1 MSLFE
6 NFPYTNLH
14 ELNLDW
20 LVDQLNKI
28 SESSVLSVNGQT
40 GVVVLYQDAQV
51 VLPNVPEDNWSIVRM
66 ADGTHRGIL
75 FGNDNKAYI
84 VHGNLMAEL
93 YANNNPP
100 PYPVTRVNGLTGD
113 VELYTDQYVRLPDL
127 TDAQMTNWTFFRMLN
142 NTSHGIQF
150 EDDGT
155 AYIINGTSRYV
166 LYTAHDAPPYPVDSV
181 NGQTGTVVLF
191 TDTNGNMAM
200 PAVTDPLYEGWSIN
214 RSVNGT
220 NLGLE
225 FKDDGSLILK
235 VGASEYAVYTAN
247 EPQANY
253 VSNAADEVQEIT
265 VDSDDNFW
273 GLLRTTTEGKVGI
286 MFNNADPDAPEAYIA
301 YTDSNDQDQTVKL
314 VTVDDLPSTG
324 VVSVNAK
331 AGIVTLYASD
341 IEMNLSDSRT
351 IDDAIDDVKKL
362 IAIVENTNTATQNI
376 AVGDYVIWNNSL
388 YVCSNAITIGDTLSL
403 SNLTAVSENIYDH
416 FNKIDNAITTKQ
428 LGTTYTT
435 LSALENDLVAL
446 NATLQDNEWCFI
458 RFRTSTDT
466 ALYPLSANISYLGIF
481 TRISGNYFSGS
492 MSNASA
498 QDVTFGYANGT
509 FNVKSNSANTS
520 GFMANETPCDSL
532 ADLNVFLNR
541 MSTNNIG
548 IFNIYPPPANTL
560 LNTTTTH
567 ACIALF
573 IKSSGSN
580 AYYCIFNNAHMT
592 IGSYAINTSTASGF
606 TTIA

>member
-1 MSLFE
+1 MALFE

-20 LVDQLNKI
+20 LIDQLNKI
-28 SESSVLSVNGQT
+28 SDSTVLSVNGQT
-40 GVVVLYQDAQV
+40 GVVILYQDAQV

-150 EDDGT
+150 ENDGT
-155 AYIINGTSRYV
+155 AYIINGTSRYI

-191 TDTNGNMAM
+191 TDSNGNMAM
-200 PAVTDPLYEGWSIN
+200 PAVTDPNYDGWSIN
-214 RSVNGT
+214 RTVNGT

-225 FKDDGSLILK
+225 FKDDGSLVLK

-253 VSNAADEVQEIT
+253 VSNAADEVQEVT
-265 VDSDDNFW
+265 VTSPDSYW
-273 GLLRTTTEGKVGI
+273 GLLRTTTEGQVGI
-286 MFNNADPDAPEAYIA
+286 MFSNSDPDAPEAFIA
-301 YTDSNDQDQTVKL
+301 YTDSNNQNQTVKL
-314 VTVDDLPSTG
+314 VTVDDLPATG

-351 IDDAIDDVKKL
+351 IDDAIDDVKEL
-362 IAIVENTNTATQNI
+362 IAIVQNTNTATQNI
-376 AVGDYVIWNNSL
+376 AVGDYVIWNNAL
-388 YVCSNAITIGDTLSL
+388 YVCSTAITLGDTLSL
-403 SNLTAVSENIYDH
+403 SNLTAVSDNIYDH
-416 FNKIDNAITTKQ
+416 FNQLQDAITTKQ

-435 LSALENDLVAL
+435 LTDIQNDMVTL
-446 NATLQDNEWCFI
+446 NGTLQDSEWCFI
-458 RFRTSTDT
+458 RISTSTDT
-466 ALYPLSANISYLGIF
+466 SLYPLAANRSYLGIF
-481 TRISGNYFSGS
+481 TRVAANYFTGS
-492 MSNASA
+492 LSDIYGN
-498 QDVTFGYANGT
+498 DVTLGYANGT
-509 FNVKSNSANTS
+509 FTVRSNSANTS
-520 GFMANETPCDSL
+520 GFMANETPCSTL
-532 ADLNVFLNR
+532 ADLNVYLNR
-541 MSTNNIG
+541 MSTDNIG
-548 IFNIYPPPANTL
+548 IFNVYPTPASTL

-573 IKSSGSN
+573 IKASSNN
-580 AYYCIFNNAHMT
+580 AYYCLFNNAKMT
-592 IGSYAINTSTASGF
+592 IGTYAINTSTASGF
-606 TTIA
+606 TIIV

>member
-1 MSLFE
+1 MALFE

-28 SESSVLSVNGQT
+28 SDSTVLSVNGQT
-40 GVVVLYQDAQV
+40 GVVILYQDAQV

-100 PYPVTRVNGLTGD
+100 PYPVTRVNGQTGD

-155 AYIINGTSRYV
+155 AYIINGTSRYI

-191 TDTNGNMAM
+191 TDSNGNMAM

-214 RSVNGT
+214 RTVNGT

-225 FKDDGSLILK
+225 FKDDGSLVLK

-265 VDSDDNFW
+265 VDSDDNYW
-273 GLLRTTTEGKVGI
+273 GLLRTTTEGQVGI
-286 MFNNADPDAPEAYIA
+286 LFNNADPDAPEAFIA
-301 YTDSNDQDQTVKL
+301 YTDSNDQGQTVKL
-314 VTVDDLPSTG
+314 VTVNDLPATG

-351 IDDAIDDVKKL
+351 IDDAIDDVKEL
-362 IAIVENTNTATQNI
+362 IAIVQNTNTATQNI
-376 AVGDYVIWNNSL
+376 AVGDYVIWNNAL
-388 YVCSNAITIGDTLSL
+388 YVCSTAITLGDTLSL
-403 SNLTAVSENIYDH
+403 SNLTAASDNIYDH
-416 FNKIDNAITTKQ
+416 FNQVQDAITTKQ

-435 LSALENDLVAL
+435 LTDIQNDMITL
-446 NATLQDNEWCFI
+446 NGTLQDSEWCFI
-458 RFRTSTDT
+458 RIRTSSDT
-466 ALYPLSANISYLGIF
+466 SLYPLAANRSYLGIF
-481 TRISGNYFSGS
+481 TRVAANYFTGS
-492 MSNASA
+492 LSDIYGN
-498 QDVTFGYANGT
+498 DVTLGYANGT
-509 FNVKSNSANTS
+509 FTVKSNSANTL
-520 GFMANETPCDSL
+520 GFMANETPCSTL
-532 ADLNVFLNR
+532 ADLNVYLNR
-541 MSTNNIG
+541 MSTDNIG
-548 IFNIYPPPANTL
+548 IFNVYPTPASTL
-560 LNTTTTH
+560 LNATTSH

-573 IKSSGSN
+573 IKSSSN
-580 AYYCIFNNAHMT
+580 TAYYCIFNNAKMS
-592 IGSYAINTSTASGF
+592 IGTYAINTSTASG
-606 TTIA
+606 TTIIV

>member
-1 MSLFE
+1 MALFE

-20 LVDQLNKI
+20 LIDQLNKI
-28 SESSVLSVNGQT
+28 SDSTVLSVNGQT
-40 GVVVLYQDAQV
+40 GVVILYQDAQV

-150 EDDGT
+150 ENDGT
-155 AYIINGTSRYV
+155 AYIINGTSRYI

-191 TDTNGNMAM
+191 TDSNGNMAM
-200 PAVTDPLYEGWSIN
+200 PAVTDPNYDGWSIN
-214 RSVNGT
+214 RTVNGT

-225 FKDDGSLILK
+225 FKDDGSLVLK

-253 VSNAADEVQEIT
+253 VSNAADEVQEVT
-265 VDSDDNFW
+265 VTSPDSYW
-273 GLLRTTTEGKVGI
+273 GLLRTTTEGQVGI
-286 MFNNADPDAPEAYIA
+286 MFSNSDPDAPEAFIA
-301 YTDSNDQDQTVKL
+301 YTDSNNQNQTVKL
-314 VTVDDLPSTG
+314 VTVDDLPATG

-351 IDDAIDDVKKL
+351 IDDAIDDVKEL
-362 IAIVENTNTATQNI
+362 IAIVQNTNTATQNI
-376 AVGDYVIWNNSL
+376 AVGDYVIWNNAL
-388 YVCSNAITIGDTLSL
+388 YVCSTAITLGDTLSL
-403 SNLTAVSENIYDH
+403 SNLTAVSDNIYDH
-416 FNKIDNAITTKQ
+416 FNQLQDAITTKQ

-435 LSALENDLVAL
+435 LTDIQNDMVTL
-446 NATLQDNEWCFI
+446 NGTLQDSEWCFI
-458 RFRTSTDT
+458 RIRTSTDT
-466 ALYPLSANISYLGIF
+466 SLYPLAANRSYLGIF
-481 TRISGNYFSGS
+481 TRIAANYFTGS
-492 MSNASA
+492 LSDIYGN
-498 QDVTFGYANGT
+498 DVTLGYANGT
-509 FNVKSNSANTS
+509 FTVRSNSANTS
-520 GFMANETPCDSL
+520 GFMANETPCSTL
-532 ADLNVFLNR
+532 ADLNVYLNR
-541 MSTNNIG
+541 MSTDNIG
-548 IFNIYPPPANTL
+548 IFNVYPTPASTL
-560 LNTTTTH
+560 LNATTTH

-573 IKSSGSN
+573 IKASSN
-580 AYYCIFNNAHMT
+580 TAYYCLFNNAKMT
-592 IGSYAINTSTASGF
+592 IGTYAINTSTASGF
-606 TTIA
+606 TVIV